1 MPFGIKKYEVVALFL
16 LSVHLD
22 SLYFFSSMPY
32 DLFLL
37 GFAKFHSL
45 YLVLN
50 DIFHYGKCNLL
61 SLLCYS

>member
-16 LSVHLD
+16 HSIHLD
-22 SLYFFSSMPY
+22 FFYFFSSMPY

-37 GFAKFHSL
+37 GFVKFRSL